1 MSLDNAARQ
10 WGERQV
16 RRMLHDRP
24 MMAEHGDKAKVLYE
38 WAARKFAGE
47 DLRAQ
52 IVWDAS
58 TPSTDAESRG
68 QIDGKSGVIR
78 VRGTYYD
85 GPKKGKP
92 KPFERTWCQ
101 AVFELYNVTGTDQF
115 QSVEREAAAGRLTR
129 EQFATK
135 MTEIESSAAE
145 KTRSFY
151 IHVFLPW
158 AKENHFATDP
168 YQWYLATRQTPG
180 EDPLL
185 RDELR
190 KRGEHWKY
198 LERCYDEIKE
208 TSGGSKKGDD
218 GR

>member
-38 WAARKFAGE
+38 WAARKFAGK

-52 IVWDAS
+52 IVSDAS

-85 GPKKGKP
+85 GPRRANRNLSRGRGAKLCFNSTMSLARTSSSQLSGK
-92 KPFERTWCQ
+92 R
-101 AVFELYNVTGTDQF
+101 L
-115 QSVEREAAAGRLTR
+115 RAG
-129 EQFATK
+129 
-135 MTEIESSAAE
+135 
-145 KTRSFY
+145 
-151 IHVFLPW
+151 
-158 AKENHFATDP
+158 
-168 YQWYLATRQTPG
+168 
-180 EDPLL
+180 
-185 RDELR
+185 
-190 KRGEHWKY
+190 
-198 LERCYDEIKE
+198 
-208 TSGGSKKGDD
+208 
-218 GR
+218 